1 MQMIFGQY
9 SPGYSELLY
18 AIFMDAE
25 SVLYKVTVSWKATK
39 ETAHLPVIA
48 QKFEVRKIDF
58 GDGPVIEKEALIK
71 AAEEFKEATYS
82 WVYPDLINRV
92 SCAELASKNPYATAL
107 GRVRKLGGWA
117 IINHD
122 FLSKLGDDWG
132 TCADVMGSLLNSKAG
147 VI

>member
-9 SPGYSELLY
+9 SAGYSELLY
-18 AIFMDAE
+18 AVFMDSD
-25 SVLYKVTVSWKATK
+25 SVLYKVTVDWKASK

-48 QKFEVRKIDF
+48 QKFEVKKIDC
-58 GDGPVIEKEALIK
+58 GDGPVIDKEALIK
-71 AAEEFKEATYS
+71 TAEEFKEATYS

-92 SCAELASKNPYATAL
+92 SCAELASKNPYPSAF

-117 IINHD
+117 IISHE
-122 FLSKLGDDWG
+122 FLGKLDADWG